1 MKQTPKGAYAC
12 PNNCGYEWHWAGNK
26 CPAEKAGNAKS
37 PVDTVSMATPPIQS
51 NRDLE
56 EEWDE
61 WLEEIDPDIYD
72 IYALFDEWSLD
83 PTDEKALELIGTRR
97 IKRPKKEI
105 ALVPK
110 MENYDDYTGLYDD
123 DGSRFPSDFP
133 EDFDASVDVPYRIEV
148 EQTRGG
154 WWITRSID
162 GVTVPNWA
170 TGGTRPWEETYEY
183 QDMPLGQVLAL
194 ETRRA
199 YDGEWGVEEDLVM
212 EMQDRLANPHRQ
224 DDDF

>member
-1 MKQTPKGAYAC
+1 M
-12 PNNCGYEWHWAGNK
+12 
-26 CPAEKAGNAKS
+26 
-37 PVDTVSMATPPIQS
+37 
-51 NRDLE
+51 
-56 EEWDE
+56 
-61 WLEEIDPDIYD
+61 
-72 IYALFDEWSLD
+72 
-83 PTDEKALELIGTRR
+83 
-97 IKRPKKEI
+97 
-105 ALVPK
+105 
-110 MENYDDYTGLYDD
+110 
-123 DGSRFPSDFP
+123 
-133 EDFDASVDVPYRIEV
+133 